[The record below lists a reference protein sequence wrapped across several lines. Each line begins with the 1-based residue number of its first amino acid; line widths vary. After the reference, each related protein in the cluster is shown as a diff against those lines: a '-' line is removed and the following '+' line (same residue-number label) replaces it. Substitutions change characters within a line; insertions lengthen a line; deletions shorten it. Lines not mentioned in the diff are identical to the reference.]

1 MPKTSNV
8 KLTKGGNMTIQP
20 VGLKAPSQSIKLAR
34 FQGGKM
40 PSKKHHSNLVMEIE
54 EPSPKQRRKP
64 RTQQEAVEGMS
75 GRQLQQYLDMKNNE
89 GQLQRNTLGSTR
101 DVLLQEILGT
111 MESQGGKG
119 VTHGE
124 HSSSKGGSKGKGMS
138 LPSMGGGGIVT
149 TSLLGGRMVTTP
161 LLGGN
166 LDKIVKNDMRLKH
179 LRDMGVRLENYSPY
193 LVKAVIDG
201 DYRSFR
207 TTNESEWKD
216 LVNECALR
224 GVQVNIM
231 GRKTQFGINLDD
243 FLRNGNMGGEKFNT
257 DDQVNIDMD
266 MDEGNA
272 NTFKSGLEGGS
283 MTAVV
288 GRLPTIHTPTKE
300 SMLRE
305 VISMSINLGYNPALD
320 LLNSFKTTLS
330 QDEYADMYVY
340 LGQNSLP
347 LR

>member
-1 MPKTSNV
+1 MPKTSNI
-8 KLTKGGNMTIQP
+8 KLSKGGNMTIQP
-20 VGLKAPSQSIKLAR
+20 VGLKAPSQNIKLAR

-40 PSKKHHSNLVMEIE
+40 SSKKHRGNVVEEVE
-54 EPSPKQRRKP
+54 EPRKQKRQP
-64 RTQQEAVEGMS
+64 RTQKEAVEGMS

-111 MESQGGKG
+111 MESQGGSG
-119 VTHGE
+119 IHHGE
-124 HSSSKGGSKGKGMS
+124 HSSSKGGSKGKGMT
-138 LPSMGGGGIVT
+138 LPSMGGGGMAT
-149 TSLLGGRMVTTP
+149 TQ

-179 LRDMGVRLENYSPY
+179 LRDMGVRVDNYSPY
-193 LVKAVIDG
+193 LIKAVIDG

-207 TTNESEWKD
+207 TTNEREWKD

-243 FLRNGNMGGEKFNT
+243 FLRNGNMGGEMFNT

-266 MDEGNA
+266 MDEGDA

-283 MTAVV
+283 LTAVV

-305 VISMSINLGYNPALD
+305 VISMSVNLGYNPALD

-347 LR
+347 LV